1 MLSNE
6 ITQIAG
12 KYKKAKRVG
21 RGKGT
26 GNGKTCGR
34 GHKGAKS
41 RSGSKLKKSFEG
53 GQMPLFRRIPKR
65 GFNNVRFMT
74 SYEIVNVSE
83 LERVFDDG
91 SSVAVAELAGAG
103 LVDSARSRVK
113 ILGDGQLTKKLDVS
127 AHKFS
132 KSAQEKI
139 NGCGGSTKIVA

>member
-26 GNGKTCGR
+26 GKGKTCGR

>member
-41 RSGSKLKKSFEG
+41 RSGAKLKKSFEG

-65 GFNNVRFMT
+65 GFNNARFMT

-103 LVDSARSRVK
+103 LVDSTRSRVK
-113 ILGDGQLTKKLDVS
+113 ILGDGQLTKKLEVS